1 MHVTKIHR
9 RWPRYIH
16 PSQENDE
23 KSRRRFPRF
32 LLLLAV
38 LLLFAALAGLFL
50 QDLSSQIAVSDARDI
65 VTAEVN
71 RVVAEALREGDYG
84 SDYFV
89 SFEKNELGEVTA
101 LSCNMAHI
109 NVLSAQILDQVIG
122 RTENRV
128 LTIAIPS
135 GNLTGVSLLMGRGPD
150 VPVQIIM
157 LTSSRVE
164 FGNNVLT
171 AGINQTKHQ
180 INLRVIVDIDVLVP
194 WGTES
199 TQVTTDVLIAD
210 TMVIGQVPETY
221 FHLQE

>member
-1 MHVTKIHR
+1 MHVNKIHR

-16 PSQENDE
+16 PSQENGE
-23 KSRRRFPRF
+23 KPNSRFPRF
-32 LLLLAV
+32 LLLLAA

-50 QDLSSQIAVSDARDI
+50 QELSSQIAVSDARDI

-71 RVVAEALREGDYG
+71 RVIAETLREGDYG

-109 NVLSAQILDQVIG
+109 NVLSAQILEQVIG

-164 FGNNVLT
+164 FGNSVLT

-180 INLRVIVDIDVLVP
+180 ISLRVIVDIDVLVP
-194 WGTES
+194 WGSES
-199 TQVTTDVLIAD
+199 TEVTIEVLIAD
-210 TMVIGQVPETY
+210 TMVIGQVPNAY
-221 FHLQE
+221 FHMQE